1 MRGGGSSIDST
12 DKDTLALKHVN
23 GAAART
29 SSQSDHIAILQIVC
43 RHGTLRRPNRSLI
56 INQMKGDEVNWELS
70 QPRDKQMAQQ
80 VASHASCAQ
89 STGVHDDTV
98 LCS

>member
-1 MRGGGSSIDST
+1 M
-12 DKDTLALKHVN
+12 
-23 GAAART
+23 
-29 SSQSDHIAILQIVC
+29 
-43 RHGTLRRPNRSLI
+43 I
-56 INQMKGDEVNWELS
+56 INQMKANEVNWELS

-80 VASHASCAQ
+80 VASHASGAQ